1 MLQGISFRSFF
12 LAGLLLIVSPPGFA
26 QVSVEDAWIREVP
39 PGSPAAAVFM
49 VISNASDKVVRVI
62 SMTSPIAKRVEWHDM
77 KRDNGLMRMT
87 QRKVIELPAN
97 GRVQLQPGGSH
108 VMLLD
113 MNNAPAPGGKVPVIF
128 SLDNGQQLTVNAV
141 VRKTDL
147 RQPKHNHHH

>member
-1 MLQGISFRSFF
+1 MLQGFSSRSWC
-12 LAGLLLIVSPPGFA
+12 LAALLLVSPLSFA

-49 VISNASDKVVRVI
+49 VMINAGDKAVRVTK
-62 SMTSPIAKRVEWHDM
+62 MTSPIAKRVEWHDM
-77 KRDNGLMRMT
+77 THHNGLMRMK

-97 GRVQLQPGGSH
+97 SRVQLQPSASH

-113 MNNAPAPGGKVPVIF
+113 MAKAPALGSQVPVTL
-128 SLDNGQQLTVNAV
+128 SLDNGQQLTVSAV

-147 RQPKHNHHH
+147 RKPKHHHH